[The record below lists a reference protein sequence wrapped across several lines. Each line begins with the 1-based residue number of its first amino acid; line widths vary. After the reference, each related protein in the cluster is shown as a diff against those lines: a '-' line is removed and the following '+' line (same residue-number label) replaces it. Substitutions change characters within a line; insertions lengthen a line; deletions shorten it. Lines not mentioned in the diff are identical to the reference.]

1 MMRQDKLRR
10 VQAGKGIFTQDN
22 ICQTLAQ
29 QRERNSNAKQSV
41 EEYDSCKKK
50 QTTTHFFRL
59 SQVLSE
65 GLIIKTTLSKLVYVS
80 K

>member
-1 MMRQDKLRR
+1 MMRQDKLQQ

-41 EEYDSCKKK
+41 EG
-50 QTTTHFFRL
+50 
-59 SQVLSE
+59 V
-65 GLIIKTTLSKLVYVS
+65 
-80 K
+80 